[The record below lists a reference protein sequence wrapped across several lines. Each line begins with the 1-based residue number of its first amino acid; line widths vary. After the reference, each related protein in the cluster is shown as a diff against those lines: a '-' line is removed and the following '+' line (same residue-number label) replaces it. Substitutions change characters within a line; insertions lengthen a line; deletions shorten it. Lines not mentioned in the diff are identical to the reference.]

1 MEEQDTMDKNLQ
13 RVLLRISHLYF
24 TKIYQQMDGIGIHPG
39 QIPIIKLLG
48 YKGELSQKE
57 ISQSLHIK
65 PPTVAV
71 SIKRLEKSGL
81 IERKPD
87 TRDQRVTR
95 VSLTEKGYY
104 IYRTAMKQIQNNEK
118 ILFQGFTESEKC
130 LFARFFKQIEEN
142 LERLPVD
149 DTIKTD
155 FKCGKE

>member
-1 MEEQDTMDKNLQ
+1 MEEQDTLDNNLQ
-13 RVLLRISHLYF
+13 RMLLRISHLYF

-87 TRDQRVTR
+87 ARDQ
-95 VSLTEKGYY
+95 S
-104 IYRTAMKQIQNNEK
+104 
-118 ILFQGFTESEKC
+118 C
-130 LFARFFKQIEEN
+130 LLYTSRC
-142 LERLPVD
+142 V
-149 DTIKTD
+149 
-155 FKCGKE
+155 